1 MRLLVNVTFPIEPFN
16 SLVRNGT
23 AGAVIERCMDE
34 IKPEQLFFGEH
45 NGKRGCT
52 MVVNVKDESEI
63 PRIAEPMF
71 LHFNASCEFRIAMTK
86 EDLMKANL
94 SQYAEK
100 SSEAHLN

>member
-1 MRLLVNVTFPIEPFN
+1 MLPSPLSLLN

-34 IKPEQLFFGEH
+34 IKPDQVYFAEH

-52 MVVNVKDESEI
+52 MVVNIKDESEI

-71 LHFNASCEFRIAMTK
+71 LNFNANCEFRIAMAK